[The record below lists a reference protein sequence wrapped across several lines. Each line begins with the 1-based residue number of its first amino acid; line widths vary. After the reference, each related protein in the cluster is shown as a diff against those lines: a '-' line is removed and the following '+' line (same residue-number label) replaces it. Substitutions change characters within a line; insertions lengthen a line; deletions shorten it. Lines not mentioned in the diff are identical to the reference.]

1 MKHISHIISA
11 LICLMAAT
19 TVSAQQISESDA
31 KEIAQSFL
39 AGQPH
44 HGTKA
49 STGKQLSLVYTQPS
63 PADAA
68 TANLYV
74 FNNPQGGFA
83 IVAADERVGQ
93 SILGYSDHGTFS
105 PDNMPDNVRFW
116 LSDYARQIDFVKAH
130 AKVKKEKNIKTL
142 DGTLPT
148 GYTTQVGPLITTK
161 WGQDAP
167 YNAQTPIFTNKKGE
181 EEHSRTGCVATAMA
195 QVMAY
200 HKYPAVGKGSH
211 EDWWSVQVGDIRHES
226 VNYGEATYNWENMS
240 DADIAKLMYHCGI
253 AVDMTYDLAE
263 RGGSGAVDNMIGTA
277 LRTYFGYSKSVSYIE
292 KKNYVTEDW
301 IKLMTEELDNSRP
314 VIYGAWDSHH
324 DFGHELILDGYAKK
338 SDTDVMFHINWGWNG
353 DCDGYYAISALN
365 PDNAYTNSDNVNDFY
380 DSNHVATIK
389 IQKPTSAED
398 PDVEEWSDDGWS
410 DNWSNFGT
418 GVWYDVVLN
427 CEVQYD
433 LQIRTN
439 ETYPYMKQIK
449 VVAWN
454 KPNGTPLDVSGGNS
468 GQYSLCNEADD
479 ATVPPEDL
487 IFNWN
492 TALNKCFMPAE
503 DQYIGIYRINKTDN
517 VKSKIFYRNAVIG
530 SNSTETDNGL
540 YNVATQTFTI
550 DFVVGYWVESLHQ
563 YDSGSGY
570 SKTTATLKI
579 GGAFYLENFTESDNG
594 ETATQEAC
602 IYDCSYFRT
611 KLVPVEDIIGKVKI
625 SNPDNL
631 ISYYKNLA
639 DVIHFTD
646 IEDYLDA
653 TAFSSWISEDSE
665 EVDEEDGDYYIT
677 YNVPAEGAYYAIVV
691 FTDDKGEIK
700 LGFDYR
706 PVYFS
711 SSDRWEKLGHGTLI
725 DNIYWVQFGQL
736 KNNGHPLD
744 KYYAPYKVEVEEYLD
759 ETANT
764 KLYRLKNPFYYD
776 EDEDDDNA
784 KAYFSP
790 AWKDF
795 AIKYHDAV
803 NEEGCYDYSYVRKDV
818 YLYFY
823 KDQYGNVSLYPN
835 VFERQPLGH
844 DWSYGE
850 VMLSAVKYPAYT
862 CKTLDDDKN
871 ATETIQFPADL
882 LTSYDDADSYNVGQT
897 NTFDSNFTEIPE
909 RMFTLK
915 LHNRELNDA
924 TAYSD
929 NYTTAEQTAEKN
941 YVNRVTYTRDDI
953 SDWGTLV
960 LPFNYTAPDGFK
972 FYKLTGYSD
981 SNLTFDE
988 ITEATANTPIVFKR
1002 NASTT
1007 EQLKVYATNRVMSNV
1022 VTLPA
1027 ASTTDGTWSEIG
1039 TYSPVAITTAANATS
1054 DASEYTGYT
1063 PVTQINSKDIDLTK
1077 AYLFN
1082 ADKASNGQATQATAG
1097 IRVPLYRAFF
1107 YNNGTASAPKVV
1119 RMLFND
1125 GTSTSIDTVF
1135 DDGIV
1140 DYSRINTARYNLT
1153 GQPVT
1158 KAFKGIVIE
1167 NGKKVL
1173 R

>member
-44 HGTKA
+44 RGTKA

-63 PADAA
+63 PADEA

-74 FNNPQGGFA
+74 FSNPQGGFA

-105 PDNMPDNVRFW
+105 PDNMPDNVRLW

-142 DGTLPT
+142 DGNLPT

-167 YNAQTPIFTNKKGE
+167 YNAQTPTYINSNNE

-263 RGGSGAVDNMIGTA
+263 RGGSGAVDNMIGAA

-301 IKLMTEELDNSRP
+301 IKLMTEELDDSRP

-389 IQKPTSAED
+389 IQKPTPAED

-410 DNWSNFGT
+410 DNWSDFGT
-418 GVWYDVVLN
+418 GVWYDVYIN
-427 CEVQYD
+427 SEVEYA
-433 LQIRTN
+433 LRIRTN
-439 ETYPYMKQIK
+439 NTYPYMKQIK

-454 KPNGTPLDVSGGNS
+454 TEQVIQNMNEAQTTYTYTKDVS
-468 GQYSLCNEADD
+468 DI
-479 ATVPPEDL
+479 DL

-492 TALNKCFMPAE
+492 TALNICFMP
-503 DQYIGIYRINKTDN
+503 DKQYMGISQSQGHSDTKNIY
-517 VKSKIFYRNAVIG
+517 YRNAETG
-530 SNSTETDNGL
+530 SEGRDTDNGL
-540 YNVATQTFTI
+540 YNVSAQTFTI
-550 DFVVGYWVESLHQ
+550 DFVRDFLNTRTNKFDTE
-563 YDSGSGY
+563 DPENNF
-570 SKTTATLKI
+570 SKTTARLTI
-579 GGAFYLENFTESDNG
+579 GGAFYLRNFTESDNG

-725 DNIYWVQFGQL
+725 DNIYWGLCLYDEDTELPIEQ
-736 KNNGHPLD
+736 
-744 KYYAPYKVEVEEYLD
+744 YYTHYKVDVEEYLD
-759 ETANT
+759 ETTNT
-764 KLYRLKNPFYYD
+764 KLYRLKNPYYPFTESEKVD
-776 EDEDDDNA
+776 Y
-784 KAYFSP
+784 KHP
-790 AWKDF
+790 ALAEF
-795 AIKYHDAV
+795 PSNSSNSNY
-803 NEEGCYDYSYVRKDV
+803 YRKDV

-835 VFERQPLGH
+835 VFERQPLGFNWG
-844 DWSYGE
+844 DGE

-862 CKTLDDDKN
+862 CITLDGDNN
-871 ATETIQFPADL
+871 ATETIQFPAAL
-882 LTSYDDADSYNVGQT
+882 LTSYDNVDNYDVEGDV
-897 NTFDSNFTEIPE
+897 NGFDEEDFPE
-909 RMFTLK
+909 TQDRMFTLK
-915 LHNRELNDA
+915 LHTRELNDA

-929 NYTTAEQTAEKN
+929 NYTTAEPTAEKN

-1007 EQLKVYATNRVMSNV
+1007 GQLKVYASDRVMSDV
-1022 VTLPA
+1022 ETLPA

-1063 PVTQINSKDIDLTK
+1063 PVTQIDSKDIDLTK